1 MFHKLTSNDTEQA
14 ELAKVEYLLFILV
27 LFSGKTRSNSLCF
40 NSDSR
45 NPTKSCPFPTW
56 IPEIRPHYYPFL
68 SGFLKSNT
76 IMCAVKV
83 GFQKSEVAGSVSC
96 SDSWNPGHC
105 GALLSGISQMVGN
118 FGALSIILMEL
129 RIGAYRCYSTET
141 LRMTKAPS
149 PSPSLKSKEVG
160 MVSKGSKVSVKS
172 V

>member
-105 GALLSGISQMVGN
+105 GALLSGISQMVGDDGFLVHIHFVFVN
-118 FGALSIILMEL
+118 SSILLRSASISYGLNSPGSIL
-129 RIGAYRCYSTET
+129 
-141 LRMTKAPS
+141 PF
-149 PSPSLKSKEVG
+149 
-160 MVSKGSKVSVKS
+160 
-172 V
+172 

>member
-27 LFSGKTRSNSLCF
+27 LFSGKTRSTSLC
-40 NSDSR
+40 S
-45 NPTKSCPFPTW
+45 KYCPFPTW
-56 IPEIRPHYYPFL
+56 ISEIRSHYYPFL

-96 SDSWNPGHC
+96 SDSWNLGDC

-118 FGALSIILMEL
+118 DGALSVNHTEL
-129 RIGAYRCYSTET
+129 RIGAYRCYSIET

>member
-1 MFHKLTSNDTEQA
+1 MILSKQ
-14 ELAKVEYLLFILV
+14 AKVEYLLFILV

-96 SDSWNPGHC
+96 SDSWNPGC
-105 GALLSGISQMVGN
+105 CRALLSGISQMVGN
-118 FGALSIILMEL
+118 FGTLSIIHTEL
-129 RIGAYRCYSTET
+129 RIWSYRCYSIET

>member
-1 MFHKLTSNDTEQA
+1 MILSKQ
-14 ELAKVEYLLFILV
+14 AKVEYLLFILV

-83 GFQKSEVAGSVSC
+83 GFQKSEVAGSVFC
-96 SDSWNPGHC
+96 SDSWNPRHC
-105 GALLSGISQMVGN
+105 GALLSGISQMGRWVGN
-118 FGALSIILMEL
+118 DGALSIILMEL
-129 RIGAYRCYSTET
+129 RIWSYRCYSIET